1 MASSDRFGGDRG
13 RGRGMLAIESWR
25 RVASNVRGGIAEGCG
40 HWIPEERPEWTV
52 QQILDFF
59 GEEA

>member
-1 MASSDRFGGDRG
+1 MPILCYGGDKG

-25 RVASNVRGGIAEGCG
+25 RVASNVRGGVAEGCG

-59 GEEA
+59 GEED